1 MFDSNILALFWAHF
15 KVFVVFCVR
24 IMYKGEYMQTTIDRL
39 HHLRKNVL
47 RITQAEFSAAIGISR
62 SNLAN
67 IEKGH
72 IGLSGRIVRD
82 VCREFAVRKA
92 WLLEGQE
99 PIFEPRAGDGKN
111 SIGTLFGRLSENNQR
126 AIENQIQL
134 LLHGQESLAA
144 AFAGGEAVKDEE
156 LTGEEIRLLK
166 EMLAKRDAPAPKK
179 PAGGE
184 R

>member
-1 MFDSNILALFWAHF
+1 
-15 KVFVVFCVR
+15 
-24 IMYKGEYMQTTIDRL
+24 MQTTIDRL
-39 HHLRKNVL
+39 RHLRKNVL
-47 RITQAEFSAAIGISR
+47 HITQAEFSAVIGISR
-62 SNLAN
+62 SNFAN

-99 PIFEPRAGDGKN
+99 PIFEPKTKDSKN
-111 SIGTLFGRLSENNQR
+111 SIGVLFSRLSENNQR
-126 AIENQIQL
+126 AIESQIQL
-134 LLHGQESLAA
+134 MLHEQESLAA
-144 AFAGGEAVKDEE
+144 AFAGSEAAKNEA

-166 EMLAKRDAPAPKK
+166 EMLAKRDEAAPQK

-184 R
+184 I